1 MKNMF
6 RDVLQEALETKMDS
20 ELGAVE
26 VNIPRDRNSE
36 FEPKINSFL
45 FSTQKPEGLC
55 HIMFRVLN
63 AF

>member
-26 VNIPRDRNSE
+26 LNIPRDRNSE
-36 FEPKINSFL
+36 FEPKMN
-45 FSTQKPEGLC
+45 
-55 HIMFRVLN
+55 
-63 AF
+63 

>member
-6 RDVLQEALETKMDS
+6 RDVLQEALETEMDS

-36 FEPKINSFL
+36 FEPKIN
-45 FSTQKPEGLC
+45 
-55 HIMFRVLN
+55 
-63 AF
+63 